1 MTRTRLCIIRHG
13 ETAWNAEGRV
23 QGQTDVP
30 LSDVGRAQARAVAN
44 ALASSTNALARS
56 TNALSARADERFA
69 ALYASDLVRVTQ
81 TAAPVAERLGLSL
94 KLDAR
99 LRERHYG
106 VFETLTYVDA
116 KDRFPEDYARFK
128 LRDPD
133 YDFGTGESL
142 RGFYARSVECL
153 SELVARHAGESIL
166 VFTHGGVLEMAYR
179 YATGKPLSARRD
191 FEIPNAALNW
201 IEAGPRGWSV
211 EAWADCS
218 HLEAALD
225 DLPG

>member
-1 MTRTRLCIIRHG
+1 MPRTRLCLVRHG

-30 LSDVGRAQARAVAN
+30 LSGVGRAQARAVAGALT
-44 ALASSTNALARS
+44 ALAG
-56 TNALSARADERFA
+56 ERFA

-81 TAAPVAERLGLSL
+81 TAAPAAENLALPVQ
-94 KLDAR
+94 LDAR

-106 VFETLTYVDA
+106 LFEKLTYVEA
-116 KDRFPEDYARFK
+116 KDRFPEDYLRFK

-133 YDFGTGESL
+133 YDFESGESL
-142 RGFYARSVECL
+142 LRFRARAIECL
-153 SELVARHAGESIL
+153 GALVARHAGESIL

-179 YATGKPLSARRD
+179 HATGKPLSSPRD
-191 FEIPNAALNW
+191 FEIPNAAINW
-201 IEAGPRGWSV
+201 IEAGAQGWSV
-211 EAWADCS
+211 QVWADCS
-218 HLEAALD
+218 HLAAALD

>member
-30 LSDVGRAQARAVAN
+30 LSEVGRAQARAVAG
-44 ALASSTNALARS
+44 
-56 TNALSARADERFA
+56 ALSAPASERFA

-81 TAAPVAERLGLSL
+81 TAAPASERLGLRVR
-94 KLDAR
+94 LDAR

-106 VFETLTYVDA
+106 VFETLTYADA
-116 KDRFPEDYARFK
+116 KERFPEEYGRFK

-142 RGFYARSVECL
+142 SGFYTRAIECL
-153 SELVARHAGESIL
+153 NALVARHAGESIL

-179 YATGKPLSARRD
+179 HATGKPLSTRRD
-191 FEIPNAALNW
+191 FDIPNAALNW
-201 IEAGPRGWSV
+201 IEASPGGWSV

>member
-1 MTRTRLCIIRHG
+1 MTRTRLCLIRHG

-30 LSDVGRAQARAVAN
+30 LSEVGRAQAHAVARALT
-44 ALASSTNALARS
+44 ALAG
-56 TNALSARADERFA
+56 DRFA
-69 ALYASDLVRVTQ
+69 ALYASDLTRVTQ
-81 TAAPVAERLGLSL
+81 TAAPAAEALALPV

-106 VFETLTYVDA
+106 IFETLTYVEA
-116 KDRFPEDYARFK
+116 KARFPEDYLRFK

-133 YDFGTGESL
+133 YDFESGESL
-142 RGFYARSVECL
+142 RRFHARSIECL
-153 SELVARHAGESIL
+153 SALVARHAGESIL

-179 YATGKPLSARRD
+179 HATGKPLASPRD
-191 FEIPNAALNW
+191 FEIPNAALNR
-201 IEAGPRGWSV
+201 IEAGAQGWSV
-211 EAWADCS
+211 EAWADRS
-218 HLEAALD
+218 HLEDALD

>member
-30 LSDVGRAQARAVAN
+30 LSGVGRAQARAVA
-44 ALASSTNALARS
+44 NALARS

-81 TAAPVAERLGLSL
+81 TAAPAAERLGLHAR
-94 KLDAR
+94 LDAR

-116 KDRFPEDYARFK
+116 KEHFPEDYARFK

-142 RGFYARSVECL
+142 RGFYARTVECL
-153 SELVARHAGESIL
+153 SELIARHAGESIL

-201 IEAGPRGWSV
+201 IEAAPGGWSV